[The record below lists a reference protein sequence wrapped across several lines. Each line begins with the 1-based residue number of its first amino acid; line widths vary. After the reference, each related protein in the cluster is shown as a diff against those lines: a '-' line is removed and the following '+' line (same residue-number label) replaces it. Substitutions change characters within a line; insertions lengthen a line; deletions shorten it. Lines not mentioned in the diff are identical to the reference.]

1 MVFKKTLARYFLLL
15 LATTLGLALLLLST
29 PRLRA
34 SLAFLPVETALQ
46 NHWDLRPISRDRFPA
61 LIDAAQKS
69 IALHG
74 DSQYFHGL
82 GWMHYLHA
90 IALGFDTAE
99 ARESLGYAQHA
110 FEARLKS
117 SPVEPAEWLRLG
129 WTHLLLRHPASNV
142 MDCWKASVFT
152 GRAEHYLLLDRL
164 KLGLHYTDYFDDD
177 GLNLLRD
184 QIQLSWKYSK
194 PEMIQYFSSR
204 PFDVKLIR
212 GLLFE
217 RAPELLAE
225 MEEAYE
231 AVR

>member
-1 MVFKKTLARYFLLL
+1 MVFKKTLARYSLLL
-15 LATTLGLALLLLST
+15 FAAMLGIALLLLST

-34 SLAFLPVETALQ
+34 SLAFLPVETALR
-46 NHWDLRPISRDRFPA
+46 NHWDLRPISRERFPA
-61 LIDAAQKS
+61 LIDAAEKS
-69 IALHG
+69 IAIHE

-99 ARESLGYAQHA
+99 AGESLGYAQQA
-110 FEARLKS
+110 FEARLRS

-129 WTHLLLRHPASNV
+129 WIHLLLRHPAGDI
-142 MDCWKASVFT
+142 MDCWKMSVFT

-184 QIQLSWKYSK
+184 QILLGWRYKK
-194 PEMIQYFSSR
+194 PEMTHYFSSR
-204 PFDVKLIR
+204 PFAVKKIR

-225 MEEAYE
+225 MEDAYE